1 MKKNFPRLISAVLTL
16 CLVLSAVAPLMLFA
30 SDGDT
35 AKADSYVF
43 RETFS
48 SGSVNTSGAGSDIEK
63 AGGFFAALGGS
74 TYSLDNSTLKYFIA
88 SGELGAYFDVRF
100 NGDTT
105 KKDLTQSFV
114 FSFWVKPDS
123 DSFSAQ
129 FMWKDTQD
137 GNAYEANLFRIYN
150 GYVYSNNTATKYEN
164 AKLEANEWSLFE
176 IAFNYDETATSDS
189 GKTGAV
195 TSCTCML
202 NGVVVDTVA
211 TSTKQNNPNYFRMAR
226 YANCN
231 FEIDDVTVFTGTGS
245 LINVPRTAPTSE
257 FVYRETFSGGYAN
270 DVNAASAVTEAG
282 GLWLC
287 TQNGTRYDA
296 SYGTLKF
303 TELHS
308 KDYIDLRF
316 NYDAGKNPAGLSHP
330 STRKNLK
337 SDFTLSMW
345 IKPATATFS
354 SNFQWNGQGYKE
366 NGSTKWDAP
375 FKITNGYYYIDG
387 AKVESAKLNENEWAL
402 VEIIFHYDA
411 TATAVTGETG
421 ATTSYTFM
429 LNGKAVASADAKV
442 YFNNIDNFRFFGG
455 NGGNEFELDDFTV
468 SLGTASIASLPKSTD
483 PVHSSEVLFKEDF
496 ANGANTNSSAAS
508 VIAAKGFFADVSN
521 GSTFTTENGYF
532 EYIDKYG
539 GGGDLTDKVNEPAR
553 NNDGVYL
560 QLWHSELGMNLSRD
574 FVFSFKVKTQDLN
587 SMRLYWKDHS
597 TSTYEDT
604 TRIEDNRFYT
614 KHDNAKSGAAITN
627 IVIPSHEWSLIEIV
641 FHYDEERTSVDGQKG
656 AFAFYSIYLN
666 GKLVRTVSTNYDFH
680 TINDFKLF
688 TYYSDEFAVDDFTIT
703 AANRSLA
710 SGTDARGWDDKVYF
724 IEKEPV
730 TDYDYSFAVV
740 GDPQCLSGWNPDPLY
755 KMYQWIADNAEA
767 KNLQLVMGVGDIVHY
782 DDGRVGS
789 KDNLTEWERSLAAI
803 SKLNGKVTYTLAR
816 GNHDK
821 IATYNNFVFNM
832 LGSAYTDQFTEANG
846 GGFYAP
852 DKAETF
858 YKKLEVG
865 NDKWLIVG
873 LDFGPTDDE
882 LTWIGSIIE
891 ANPDYKVII
900 TTHAYLSSNGELLDI
915 NEAGC
920 ATSDSNAGVGANNA
934 DGIWE
939 KLGKKYANISM
950 IISGHIGADYV
961 VKSTQVGDNGN
972 TVTQLLVD
980 FQQLDDMKF
989 NGTSGVG
996 MVTMLYFKEGEVT
1009 VEVEAYSTTQ
1019 ESYFLEE
1026 NQYKFNL
1033 DGTPVEGEEDEAEK
1047 PELPTVIFKEDFSGT
1062 TINTSGNSANIEK
1075 AGGFMAAISDGT
1087 YSLDNNT
1094 LNYTTIAGDPYFD
1107 VRFNATTTKKDL
1119 ARDFVISFWI
1129 KPESDSLNLQFHWK
1143 DTDDGNTWETNLF
1156 RIFGGYIHYN
1166 GTTKKYENAKLNAN
1180 EWALIEFVFNYDETA
1195 TSVTGKT
1202 GAVTSCTFMLNGVVV
1217 DTVATA
1223 NKTHNLNYFRMAR
1236 YSNSPMQ
1243 LDDIIFATGNKSL
1256 INTIS
1261 PYPSAK
1267 DFVAPEEPTPDD
1279 KLPEIL
1285 YKEDFAD
1292 EIAVNNTAEEK
1303 GFWLNGTDNGSV
1315 ISFDDE
1321 TLAYTTKVSGDYF
1334 DLRYYTEATYI
1345 DLTDDFVLS
1354 MWLKPLSDSF
1364 GFALTFRDRY
1374 IDGQFSGTAPQS
1386 PESPFKIVKN
1396 CVQINGTDYK
1406 DAYLPANAWSLIEVV
1421 FHYTEGANSATGNGT
1436 GGFTSYTF
1444 MLNGEVIATV
1454 DASTVFYNIDHFRFQ
1469 QYSSTPFAID
1479 DIIIASTQE
1488 SLISTLSPAP
1498 TENTFIKF
1506 HEDFEDAVNTSG
1518 SESGCISNNGFFN
1531 CIDKGSQ
1538 YVIEDGVIKYI
1549 TRMSSDYSDI
1559 RFYYDATRQN
1569 LAQDFI
1575 LSFKIKPD
1583 RASLSMDLS
1592 WRDRDHS
1599 SWETIELTCGR
1610 FVVNGV
1616 TYTEASIPANVWS
1629 LVEIAFHFDKN
1640 ATAVTGEKGAIT
1652 SYTLMLNGKAI
1663 ATVDAKIDF
1672 NNIDSFRLFRYCS
1685 AEYEMDD
1692 LIVAR
1697 GNESLDDGSFADWT
1711 PREYYY
1717 TDKEPVTDYDY
1728 SFAIVGDT
1736 QKVTKHYPAKLTKI
1750 YDWLL
1755 ANKDSKNI
1763 QFVFGLGD
1771 ITDTDSTAEWQV
1783 AQDAIFKLNG
1793 QIPYSLVRGNHDGS
1807 EGINTWFYVDEYT
1820 SQFEGFFGEGSMEN
1834 SWKLL
1839 DAGSDKYL
1847 LITLDF
1853 GPTDAEL
1860 EWAGRIIE
1868 AYPDRKVIIT
1878 THTYLEPN
1886 GKPVDQYYS
1895 HAPSVYDE
1903 TSNDG
1908 DDIWNKLGKK
1918 YANVFLILSGHIS
1931 SDYIITA
1938 QSVGDNGN
1946 VVTQML
1952 IDPQTVD
1959 SAIGP
1964 SGMVTML
1971 YFKNGEP
1978 TVQVETLSTI
1988 EEKFF
1993 IRENQFSI
2001 ELEDWSAETPSTDL
2015 SIVSTFLNLTAD
2027 INVYFRTLVAQGYE
2041 NPYMVFELDG
2051 KTYTVTDYY
2060 IDANGLYCFAFK
2072 DIAPQYMGDSIT
2084 ATLYAT
2090 KDGNTVSV
2098 SDSSYSIRAYC
2109 IYLLENYDDAE
2120 TVALVSDLL
2129 VYGAKAQL
2137 FAGYKTDA
2145 LVTDGIEL
2153 EATVFTEIDASKDIF
2168 SLSGSKSDKA
2178 GWCAAGLYLKND
2190 MDLRFIFTA
2199 QSLEGLTVEITV
2211 NGKTTVYGASDIV
2224 ADSQGRYVV
2233 YFDGMMAD
2241 ELDTAVT
2248 AVLKLNGEQVGQT
2261 LTYSVASYVYHMQ
2274 NSDNTALAE
2283 LLKAI
2288 YNYGCSAKKYT
2299 DK

>member
-1 MKKNFPRLISAVLTL
+1 MKKRFPRLISAVLTL

-63 AGGFFAALGGS
+63 AGGFFAALGDS

-88 SGELGAYFDVRF
+88 SGEKNAYFDIRF

-129 FMWKDTQD
+129 FQWKDTQD

-150 GYVYSNNTATKYEN
+150 GYVYSNGTTTKYEN
-164 AKLEANEWSLFE
+164 AKLNANEWSLFE

-211 TSTKQNNPNYFRMAR
+211 TSTKQNNVNYFRMAR

-231 FEIDDVTVFTGTGS
+231 FEIDDVTVSTGTGS
-245 LINVPRTAPTSE
+245 LINVPRTSPVSD
-257 FVYRETFSGGYAN
+257 FVYRETFSNGYAN
-270 DVNAASAVTEAG
+270 DVNAASAIAEVG

-287 TQNGTRYDA
+287 NQNGSRYDA
-296 SYGTLKF
+296 TGGTLKY
-303 TELHS
+303 TDLYN

-316 NYDAGKNPAGLSHP
+316 NYDAGNNPAGLSYP
-330 STRKNLK
+330 STRKDLK
-337 SDFTLSMW
+337 RDFTLSMW
-345 IKPATATFS
+345 IKPDTDTFAS
-354 SNFQWNGQGYKE
+354 TFNWSGQGYKV
-366 NGSTKWDAP
+366 NNSTKWESL
-375 FKITNGYYYIDG
+375 FKISEGYFYVNGVKKD
-387 AKVESAKLNENEWAL
+387 SAKLAANEWAL
-402 VEIIFHYDA
+402 VEIVFHYDA

-421 ATTSYTFM
+421 ATTSYTFR
-429 LNGKAVASADAKV
+429 LNGNDVATADATV
-442 YFNNIDNFRFFGG
+442 LFNNIDNFRMFGN
-455 NGGNEFELDDFTV
+455 NGGNEFELDDLTV
-468 SLGTASIASLPKSTD
+468 SLGAVSLISLPRSAT
-483 PVHSSEVLFKEDF
+483 PVYTSELLFKEDF

-508 VIAAKGFFADVSN
+508 VIAANGFFADVSN

-532 EYIDKYG
+532 EYIDKHG

-560 QLWHSELGMNLSRD
+560 QLWHDELGMNLSRD

-614 KHDNAKSGAAITN
+614 KHDNAKSGAAIPN
-627 IVIPSHEWSLIEIV
+627 IVIPSHEWALIEIV
-641 FHYDEERTSVDGQKG
+641 FHYDEERTATNGQKG

-710 SGTDARGWDDKVYF
+710 SGTDARGWDDKEYF
-724 IEKEPV
+724 IDKEPV

-767 KNLQLVMGVGDIVHY
+767 KKLQLVMGVGDIVHY
-782 DDGRVGS
+782 DDGRVGT

-821 IATYNNFVFNM
+821 IATYNSFIFNM

-846 GGFYAP
+846 GGFYAS

-882 LTWIGSIIE
+882 LAWIGSVIE

-961 VKSTQVGDNGN
+961 VKSTQVGENGN

-1033 DGTPVEGEEDEAEK
+1033 DGTPVDGEEGKDEDEEEK
-1047 PELPTVIFKEDFSGT
+1047 PQLPTVIFKEDFSGSSV
-1062 TINTSGNSANIEK
+1062 NTSGSAANIEK
-1075 AGGFMAAISDGT
+1075 AGGFFAAVGSGT
-1087 YSLDNNT
+1087 ISLDNNT

-1107 VRFNATTTKKDL
+1107 LRFNGTTTIKDL
-1119 ARDFVISFWI
+1119 TQNFVLSFWI

-1143 DTDDGNTWETNLF
+1143 DTQDGNAYEANLF
-1156 RIFGGYIHYN
+1156 RIYGGYVYSN
-1166 GTTKKYENAKLNAN
+1166 GITTKYENAKLKAN
-1180 EWALIEFVFNYDETA
+1180 EWALFELVFNYDEKA
-1195 TSVTGKT
+1195 ISDNGKT
-1202 GAVTSCTFMLNGVVV
+1202 GAVTSVTCLLNGVAV
-1217 DTVATA
+1217 DTVETTTKQ
-1223 NKTHNLNYFRMAR
+1223 NNPNYFRMAR
-1236 YSNSPMQ
+1236 YANSSFQ
-1243 LDDIIFATGNKSL
+1243 LDDITVATGSKSL
-1256 INTIS
+1256 ITTLS
-1261 PYPSAK
+1261 AYPSAK
-1267 DFVAPEEPTPDD
+1267 DYVVPEEPTPDD
-1279 KLPEIL
+1279 VITEIL
-1285 YKEDFAD
+1285 Y
-1292 EIAVNNTAEEK
+1292 
-1303 GFWLNGTDNGSV
+1303 
-1315 ISFDDE
+1315 
-1321 TLAYTTKVSGDYF
+1321 
-1334 DLRYYTEATYI
+1334 
-1345 DLTDDFVLS
+1345 
-1354 MWLKPLSDSF
+1354 
-1364 GFALTFRDRY
+1364 
-1374 IDGQFSGTAPQS
+1374 
-1386 PESPFKIVKN
+1386 
-1396 CVQINGTDYK
+1396 
-1406 DAYLPANAWSLIEVV
+1406 
-1421 FHYTEGANSATGNGT
+1421 
-1436 GGFTSYTF
+1436 
-1444 MLNGEVIATV
+1444 
-1454 DASTVFYNIDHFRFQ
+1454 
-1469 QYSSTPFAID
+1469 
-1479 DIIIASTQE
+1479 
-1488 SLISTLSPAP
+1488 
-1498 TENTFIKF
+1498 
-1506 HEDFEDAVNTSG
+1506 HEDFEDEVNTSG
-1518 SESGCISNNGFFN
+1518 SESGCVSNNGFFN
-1531 CIDKGSQ
+1531 CVAKGSQ
-1538 YVIEDGVIKYI
+1538 YVIEDGVIKYT
-1549 TRMSSDYSDI
+1549 TRISSDYNDI
-1559 RFYYDATRQN
+1559 RFYYDATRKD
-1569 LAQDFI
+1569 LARDFI

-1583 RASLSMDLS
+1583 RATLTMDLS
-1592 WRDRDHS
+1592 WIDKDHS
-1599 SWETIELTCGR
+1599 TWETVELSSGR
-1610 FVVNGV
+1610 FVANGV

-1663 ATVDAKIDF
+1663 ATADAKIDF
-1672 NNIDSFRLFRYCS
+1672 NNIDAFRLFRYCNS
-1685 AEYEMDD
+1685 EYEMDD
-1692 LIVAR
+1692 LIVAT
-1697 GNESLDDGSFADWT
+1697 GNKSLDDGSFADWT

-1736 QKVTKHYPAKLTKI
+1736 QKVTKHYPSKLTKI

-1771 ITDTDSTAEWQV
+1771 ITDTDSAAEWQV
-1783 AQDAIFKLNG
+1783 AQNAIFKLNG

-1834 SWKLL
+1834 SWRLL

-1931 SDYIITA
+1931 SDYIITT

-1959 SAIGP
+1959 TAFGP

-1971 YFKNGEP
+1971 YFKNGVP

-1988 EEKFF
+1988 EEKYF
-1993 IRENQFSI
+1993 IKENQFSI
-2001 ELEDWSAETPSTDL
+2001 ELEDWSTEEPATDL
-2015 SIVSTFLNLTAD
+2015 YFASTFLNLTAD
-2027 INVYFRTLVAQGYE
+2027 INVYYRAFVATGYE
-2041 NPYMVFELDG
+2041 NPYVVFALGG
-2051 KTYTVTDYY
+2051 KLYTVTEYY
-2060 IDANGLYCFAFK
+2060 IDQNGLYCFAFK
-2072 DIAPQYMGDSIT
+2072 DVAPQYMGDTIT

-2090 KDGNTVSV
+2090 KDGKTVSV
-2098 SDSSYSIRAYC
+2098 TDSSYSIKAYC
-2109 IYLLENYDDAE
+2109 IYLLNNYRDAE
-2120 TVALVSDLL
+2120 TTALVSDLL

-2137 FAGYKTDA
+2137 YANYKTDA
-2145 LVTDGIEL
+2145 LVTDGLEL
-2153 EATVFTEIDASKDIF
+2153 SASSFTELDETKNLFA
-2168 SLSGSKSDKA
+2168 LSGNESDKV
-2178 GWCAAGLYLKND
+2178 GWSAAGLYLKND
-2190 MDLRFIFTA
+2190 MALRLIFTA

-2261 LTYSVASYVYHMQ
+2261 LTYSVATYIYHMQ
-2274 NSDNTALAE
+2274 NSDDTALAE
-2283 LLKAI
+2283 LVKAI

-2299 DK
+2299 GK